1 MSLHE
6 QYSDVPRGQVIST
19 YDTYL
24 EAQRAVDFLADE
36 QFAVENVSIVGSDLK
51 MVERVTG
58 RLTRGRAAAAGA
70 ASGAWFGLFVG
81 VLLSL
86 FADSGTNG
94 FFLIIA
100 ALIYGAVF
108 GAIFGFV
115 SHALSGGK
123 RDFTSRSKIVS
134 SRYEIVVVWAQAD
147 KAREVLAKLQATG

>member
-6 QYSDVPRGQVIST
+6 QYSDIPRGQVIAT
-19 YDTYL
+19 YDTYV

-36 QFAVENVSIVGSDLK
+36 QFAVENISIVGSDLK

-86 FADSGTNG
+86 FAQSGTNG
-94 FFLIIA
+94 FALIIA
-100 ALIYGAVF
+100 ATIYGAAF

-115 SHALSGGK
+115 GHALSRGK

-147 KAREVLAKLQATG
+147 KAREVLSKLQPTA